1 MHIQIL
7 KECGHSEAL
16 LGLSL
21 SFGRPVGE
29 MVQVAERLY
38 CKGDSE
44 SKFLRFIVV
53 WLDITAPRYW
63 WVEMREYRIGLEVGD
78 WETQS
83 ESTIHSLK
91 ALWPLEQASFAQ
103 PLDEEVLRTLN
114 YYLKCMSLEE
124 CKNFLPEGFL
134 QRRIVQ
140 TNYQALRRIIRQRRN
155 HKLNEWQI
163 FTTSILEQIEHRE
176 YVQDL
181 ETA

>member
-1 MHIQIL
+1 MHIQVL

-29 MVQVAERLY
+29 MLQVAEKLC
-38 CKGDSE
+38 CKDDSE

-63 WVEMREYRIGLEVGD
+63 WQQFDTYRVGVEK
-78 WETQS
+78 QS
-83 ESTIHSLK
+83 ESTMHTILKRPLTQTDFALPIPKDALAYLNSLIANGQFK
-91 ALWPLEQASFAQ
+91 F
-103 PLDEEVLRTLN
+103 V
-114 YYLKCMSLEE
+114 
-124 CKNFLPEGFL
+124 KNDLPEGFL

-155 HKLNEWQI
+155 HKLPEWQT

-181 ETA
+181 EAA